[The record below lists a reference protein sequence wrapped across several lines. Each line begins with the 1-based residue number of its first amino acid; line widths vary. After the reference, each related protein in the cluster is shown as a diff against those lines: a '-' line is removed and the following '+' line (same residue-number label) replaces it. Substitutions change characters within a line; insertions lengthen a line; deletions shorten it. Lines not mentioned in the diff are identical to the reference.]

1 MRVGGWERVRI
12 YKFQSFE
19 CQMAHNSTVALSTAF
34 SLSPVQL
41 MPTAFLYL
49 FLVPAT
55 THGGGAV
62 LSGRALGN
70 AAGTITA
77 RAGRTRRARLAGG
90 RTAPRRE
97 KVCRAVDA
105 GVLTCARVFVVTT
118 AVEALG
124 CAARGNVGSRGAGG
138 EDGGA
143 RACVAGRALVAL
155 GPRGLGVPRGK

>member
-1 MRVGGWERVRI
+1 
-12 YKFQSFE
+12 
-19 CQMAHNSTVALSTAF
+19 
-34 SLSPVQL
+34 
-41 MPTAFLYL
+41 MPIAFLYL

-62 LSGRALGN
+62 LSCRALGN
-70 AAGTITA
+70 AAGTITT

-105 GVLTCARVFVVTT
+105 GVLTCARVFVVTA